1 MKEERKRILQ
11 MVEEGKLKVDEALLL
26 LEELEKSNTS
36 MEEKQQ
42 KLYNELSTVVNF
54 EEGKKSSGF
63 SYQKAQSAKEKILEF
78 VDVAFKKIKDFDL
91 DWNFGQSVDVSHIYQ
106 QTHARVKDID
116 IDVANGSV
124 TLIPWNQSDVRVE
137 CEAKV
142 YRVESPEEAKSLF
155 IKDVL
160 FSVEGDKLRFGAQQ
174 KWMKVQAKVYVP
186 STDFEHIRIRM
197 FNGPITSENLVVASF
212 KAKTA
217 NGKVDVSN
225 IKASKAELET
235 ANGQISVQQSQ
246 IVDFEGETIN
256 GAIRVDGTYKKLDLQ
271 SFNGNIECEL
281 AGDQCD
287 VVVTKATT
295 GSIKVK
301 VPTSWA
307 LSGELKSNL
316 GGFQVDVDDISVVE
330 NKSEVVQK
338 MFTFKS
344 TRPLDTFTTIL
355 ADTKTG
361 SISLK
366 KVK

>member
-1 MKEERKRILQ
+1 MKEERKKILQ

-63 SYQKAQSAKEKILEF
+63 SQQKAQSAKEKILEF

-91 DWNFGQSVDVSHIYQ
+91 DWNFGQSVDISHIYQ

-124 TLIPWNQSDVRVE
+124 SLIPWDQSDIRVE

-142 YRVESPEEAKSLF
+142 YRVETQEEAKSLF

-174 KWMKVQAKVYVP
+174 KWMKVQAKIYVP
-186 STDFEHIRIRM
+186 ATDFDHIRIRM
-197 FNGPITSENLVVASF
+197 FNGPITSENLVVSSF

-217 NGKVDVSN
+217 NGKMDVSN
-225 IKASKAELET
+225 VKSKRAELET
-235 ANGQISVQQSQ
+235 ANGQITVKQSEIQ
-246 IVDFEGETIN
+246 DFEAETIN
-256 GAIRVDGTYKKLDLQ
+256 GAIKVDGSYKKVDLQ

-281 AGDQCD
+281 GGEQSE
-287 VVVTKATT
+287 VVVAKATT
-295 GSIKVK
+295 GTIKVS
-301 VPTSWA
+301 VPSAWA

-338 MFTFKS
+338 LFSFKS
-344 TRPLDTFTTIL
+344 TRPIDPFTTIL

-361 SISLK
+361 SVSLK